1 MSYAR
6 DAATTLFINDEREL
20 RCGWR
25 VLVFFITFLIL
36 STAFALITSMI
47 GRIIPTVGRAISGTT
62 TYAPAPEK
70 LAASYI
76 ITIVNLSSALLASL
90 FCARLLERR
99 SLGSVGYRRHPGWG
113 RDFGLGLIL
122 GAVSLGL
129 PVGIMFVCGAVSFR
143 TGTSEV
149 TNLAPGFI
157 ALFIFFLLAAAFE
170 ELLVRGF
177 AFQALAHNTGPVFAI
192 AATSVAFGLLHL
204 HNPSVTFFS
213 TINTILAGVWLGTA
227 YWITRSLWLVTAL
240 HLSWNFTMSFIFGL
254 PVSGISDF
262 VPLAWLVGQPDTPT
276 WLSGGNYGPEGGAA
290 ATIGILLSTAVIWK
304 SGLWRAS
311 AEMLD
316 ALRHGSRERAS
327 FGRDQAQ
334 QEVTDARRQ

>member
-6 DAATTLFINDEREL
+6 DAATTLFLNDEREL

-25 VLVFFITFLIL
+25 VLIFFITFLIF
-36 STAFALITSMI
+36 STAFALLASTIA
-47 GRIIPTVGRAISGTT
+47 GIISPVGRLIEGTT
-62 TYAPAPEK
+62 TYASAPQK
-70 LAASYI
+70 LAGSFI
-76 ITIVNLSSALLASL
+76 ITIVNLSSTVLASML
-90 FCARLLERR
+90 CARLLERR
-99 SLGSVGYRRHPGWG
+99 SFVSVGYKLHPGWW

-129 PVGIMFVCGAVSFR
+129 PVGITFLAGAVSFR
-143 TGTSEV
+143 TRTAEV
-149 TNLAPGFI
+149 ANLAPGFI
-157 ALFIFFLLAAAFE
+157 ALFIFFVLAAAFE

-177 AFQALAHNTGPVFAI
+177 AFQALAHNTGPIFAI

-240 HLSWNFTMSFIFGL
+240 HLSWNFAMSSIFGL

-262 VPLAWLVGQPDTPT
+262 VPLAWLVGQPGVPT

-290 ATIGILLSTAVIWK
+290 ATIGLLLSTLVIWK
-304 SGLWRAS
+304 SGLWTAS
-311 AEMLD
+311 AEMLA
-316 ALRHGSRERAS
+316 ALRHGSRDRVSAEQDRP
-327 FGRDQAQ
+327 
-334 QEVTDARRQ
+334 